1 MEYNKPIKKEEEKK
15 NWLSYISEKSEE
27 VYKIFKATTILMS
40 IGYIIYKYNCLKN
53 VEKFYGIPYFYFL
66 NMDIMHD
73 IIYYILIITMLV
85 YGIIS
90 ILISI
95 GIEKNEGSL
104 ENSEGM
110 LLILNFPNIF
120 TMLFFISILFTYK
133 INIFHPLL
141 IFIYVIMS
149 IISFFAYFTSYI
161 IEETLYF
168 LKNIK
173 QISKENKEKFKLISN
188 EIVKKLNGFVKIF

>member
-1 MEYNKPIKKEEEKK
+1 
-15 NWLSYISEKSEE
+15 
-27 VYKIFKATTILMS
+27 
-40 IGYIIYKYNCLKN
+40 
-53 VEKFYGIPYFYFL
+53 
-66 NMDIMHD
+66 
-73 IIYYILIITMLV
+73 MLV